1 MAFSHRMA
9 ALAAIVAIPLGIA
22 ATSYALTDS
31 PESPK
36 VPPKVELESGSP
48 QPGPTGPGPAPSDE
62 VVSRPPVSDD
72 RSGGA
77 DGASDDRS
85 GEATDD
91 GSHDAPGPSGSA
103 ESPDDD
109 DDRGTGGGD
118 GDDG

>member
-1 MAFSHRMA
+1 MVFSHRMA
-9 ALAAIVAIPLGIA
+9 ALAAVVVIPLGIA

-48 QPGPTGPGPAPSDE
+48 SATPTSAASPTPTPTPSDE

-72 RSGGA
+72 
-77 DGASDDRS
+77 
-85 GEATDD
+85 
-91 GSHDAPGPSGSA
+91 
-103 ESPDDD
+103 DDD
-109 DDRGTGGGD
+109 DDGP

>member
-1 MAFSHRMA
+1 MVFSHRMA
-9 ALAAIVAIPLGIA
+9 ALAAVVVIPLGIA

-48 QPGPTGPGPAPSDE
+48 SATPTSTASPTPTPTPSDE

-72 RSGGA
+72 N
-77 DGASDDRS
+77 
-85 GEATDD
+85 
-91 GSHDAPGPSGSA
+91 
-103 ESPDDD
+103 DDD
-109 DDRGTGGGD
+109 DGP